1 MQTSSC
7 HQILILSGFFRRRRR
22 QGSKAQFWFFTL
34 CNVINKPHSKILIV
48 ICEIRQFRL
57 HFCMVLSFAHWRFVL
72 SKIRRSA
79 YPVDLWDVFHVL
91 LARTFVFGL
100 RTNFLQK
107 NFKTF

>member
-1 MQTSSC
+1 VDSS
-7 HQILILSGFFRRRRR
+7 GGDDAR
-22 QGSKAQFWFFTL
+22 AQKPSFGFFTL
-34 CNVINKPHSKILIV
+34 CNLINKPHSKILIV

-57 HFCMVLSFAHWRFVL
+57 HFCMVLFSFAHWRFVF

-91 LARTFVFGL
+91 LGRTFVFGL

-107 NFKTF
+107 TLKPFKNL